1 MPSVSYQHWRTTRA
15 AALDRLEAAHAAVGG
30 SGPGRRYATEQI
42 NQAYLVL
49 LAAEFQGFCRALHSE
64 CVKAIVTAVPTGLQT
79 VFQESL
85 ILSRQI
91 NRGNATPSALGSDFG
106 RLGIEFWPDLIERDP
121 RVEDWQRSLGKLH
134 DWRNAIV
141 HSDFAPIT
149 SSGTMTLQLKD
160 VRNYRSVCLRLA
172 RAFDELLRD
181 ELERIIGRA
190 PW

>member
-1 MPSVSYQHWRTTRA
+1 MPSISYEHWRTTRA
-15 AALDRLEAAHAAVGG
+15 AALDRMEAAHAAVGG

-64 CVKAIVTAVPTGLQT
+64 CVKAIAAAVPVGLQT
-79 VFQESL
+79 VISNSL
-85 ILSRQI
+85 LLSRQI

-106 RLGIEFWPDLIERDP
+106 RFGIEFWPELVVRDS
-121 RVEDWQRSLGKLH
+121 RVEDWQRSLGELI

-141 HSDFAPIT
+141 HSDFAPIAAY
-149 SSGTMTLQLKD
+149 GTITLQLKD
-160 VRNYRSVCLRLA
+160 VRTYRSICLRLA
-172 RAFDELLRD
+172 RAFDELLQF
-181 ELERIIGRA
+181 ELKRITGRA